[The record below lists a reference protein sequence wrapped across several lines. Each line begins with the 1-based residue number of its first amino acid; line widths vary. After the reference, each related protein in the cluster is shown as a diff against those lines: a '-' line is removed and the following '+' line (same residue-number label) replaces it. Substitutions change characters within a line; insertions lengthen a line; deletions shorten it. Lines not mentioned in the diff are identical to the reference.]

1 MCLVGQKGNKAGT
14 LGFGSMVKQSVTAPT
29 LDSLSLAAPYR
40 TEDPRGRFFKPQSDS
55 YYLDT
60 VAQKNVRLS

>member
-40 TEDPRGRFFKPQSDS
+40 TEDPGGAFF
-55 YYLDT
+55 
-60 VAQKNVRLS
+60 